1 MRLSLCVSV
10 YCFVFLQLS
19 VCVRVYT
26 CEWVSMSLCVSV
38 TLGGDVGEGV
48 CEWCQCLCV
57 SVTGVELVG
66 VCVSKSGPC
75 GRPVCV

>member
-26 CEWVSMSLCVSV
+26 CKWVSMSLCVSV
-38 TLGGDVGEGV
+38 TLGGMLEKV
-48 CEWCQCLCV
+48 CVNGASV
-57 SVTGVELVG
+57 SVFL
-66 VCVSKSGPC
+66 
-75 GRPVCV
+75 